1 MSKALTATQHKPS
14 LTEKDMLTGGRL
26 HCCFS
31 RVVAM
36 SSTLAL
42 RLCSASPAN
51 FLSFQTS
58 APRLGSYLALPA
70 FGCGERG
77 GRWVADWQGVHSNQ
91 QQTI

>member
-1 MSKALTATQHKPS
+1 MSNASITTKHKPS

-77 GRWVADWQGVHSNQ
+77 CEVG
-91 QQTI
+91 T